1 MIFNNSTTFNAG
13 DATEKLIYQ
22 PSVNSKYGVIINLTI
37 SSFLPS
43 LPLLKTPEKGLLSL
57 AEEWD
62 ERYAEF
68 VKAGKHRRLGI
79 YFKYPNNSQLI
90 RRFGVLLFNKSP
102 AEDIDLLAMLIT
114 RPKNLKINSGVAIYG
129 KIEAGTF
136 GLLEGQ
142 DIVTVWVDA
151 EEKPGSGM
159 DSFWGKL

>member
-79 YFKYPNNSQLI
+79 YFKYHNNPALI
-90 RRFGVLLFNKSP
+90 RRFGILLFNKSP

-114 RPKNLKINSGVAIYG
+114 RPKNLKLNPGTAIYG
-129 KIEAGTF
+129 KVETGSY

-142 DIVTVWVDA
+142 DTVTVWVDA
-151 EEKPGSGM
+151 EETLTSGM
-159 DSFWGKL
+159 VSLWEKA